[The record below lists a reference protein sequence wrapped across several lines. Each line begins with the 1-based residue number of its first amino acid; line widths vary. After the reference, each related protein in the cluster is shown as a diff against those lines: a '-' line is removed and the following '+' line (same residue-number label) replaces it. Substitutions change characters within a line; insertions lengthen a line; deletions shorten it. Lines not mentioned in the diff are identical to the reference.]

1 MSRYSGKDLVVQFGG
16 YALEADFRAFDIDES
31 ITIIDASAGDDAH
44 KEKLT
49 GQKDGGATLTLLGQ
63 TGATGTATWGHVT
76 PGASGTLEWA
86 PEGTSYGKPRHYVA
100 TAYVENRSQS
110 HPYED
115 VVEHSIAFTYSAV
128 PVDGVY
134 PA

>member
-16 YALEADFRAFDIDES
+16 HALEADFRAFDIDES

-76 PGASGTLEWA
+76 PGTNGTLEWA
-86 PEGTSYGKPRHYVA
+86 PEGTSYGKPRYYVSSA
-100 TAYVENRSQS
+100 FVESRSES
-110 HPYED
+110 YPYED
-115 VVEHSIAFTYSAV
+115 VVEMSASFTYSAL
-128 PVDGVY
+128 PVAGVY